1 MKRLSMKWWL
11 VLLVALLLA
20 LMFVP
25 YLIQQVW
32 AQGPECPPG
41 FVWKRMSGVGCM
53 QEGCLDNANAK
64 YSYTGACICI
74 EGYKG
79 CYEPVD
85 YTAFDGSKCGP
96 FCPNSTLIA
105 CVEPDAPCPGEEPAP
120 SLGEETVEPMGSP
133 TEGEEPSSPEEPAPG
148 PGEEAV
154 TPVVPATE
162 GEEPTSPPTVS
173 DLVRDLEEFLA
184 GKGVN
189 GPTPGQA
196 AATGAATATLLMTWL
211 MNQLLSGANREDLLK
226 AIQQWWRGGDT
237 APQQKPVE
245 KIGEGDRV
253 PRKVPPEAKEII
265 PVKKPP
271 PHIPERVPVPETP
284 PRIPVEEDLES
295 KARRLGRDARDYL
308 QAFDDTLNDAKK
320 LKDKIG
326 GKVPDE
332 LKTDTQK
339 KVERTVDNVLDK
351 VRKTTKLDEAKQFV
365 DKANTYMKDWERV
378 DQKLKDRPVSKEA
391 KNAVKMLETATRAAT
406 EILMQVSD
414 RAHDTLAEVV
424 EKVLS
429 PFSPET
435 AGRAKKAIEEQKEA
449 LHKVREGVVHLPT
462 SAVRTTTS
470 KRFGEYWEA
479 AEKNNPE
486 LRGIK
491 GPGAFKPV
499 KRDFET
505 GSEKAARWYEEFR
518 QWLDKHGPWQL
529 RRVKPLDP
537 D

>member
-1 MKRLSMKWWL
+1 
-11 VLLVALLLA
+11 
-20 LMFVP
+20 
-25 YLIQQVW
+25 
-32 AQGPECPPG
+32 
-41 FVWKRMSGVGCM
+41 
-53 QEGCLDNANAK
+53 
-64 YSYTGACICI
+64 
-74 EGYKG
+74 
-79 CYEPVD
+79 
-85 YTAFDGSKCGP
+85 
-96 FCPNSTLIA
+96 
-105 CVEPDAPCPGEEPAP
+105 
-120 SLGEETVEPMGSP
+120 
-133 TEGEEPSSPEEPAPG
+133 
-148 PGEEAV
+148 
-154 TPVVPATE
+154 
-162 GEEPTSPPTVS
+162 
-173 DLVRDLEEFLA
+173 
-184 GKGVN
+184 
-189 GPTPGQA
+189 
-196 AATGAATATLLMTWL
+196 MTWL

-226 AIQQWWRGGDT
+226 AIQRWWRGGDT
-237 APQQKPVE
+237 AVQQKLLESE
-245 KIGEGDRV
+245 KV
-253 PRKVPPEAKEII
+253 T

-271 PHIPERVPVPETP
+271 PAPPERGTVPRTQARTP
-284 PRIPVEEDLES
+284 AREDLES

-320 LKDKIG
+320 LKDRIG

-339 KVERTVDNVLDK
+339 KVERTFDNVLDK
-351 VRKTTKLDEAKQFV
+351 VRKTTKLDKAKQFV

-378 DQKLKDRPVSKEA
+378 DQKLKDRPVSKDA

-406 EILMQVSD
+406 EIPMQVSD
-414 RAHDTLAEVV
+414 RAHDIAAETV
-424 EKVLS
+424 EKILK

-435 AGRAKKAIEEQKEA
+435 ASRAKKGIIEQKEA

-462 SAVRTTTS
+462 SAVRPATS
-470 KRFGEYWEA
+470 KRFGEYWETA
-479 AEKNNPE
+479 KKNNPE